1 MTEKQLRNSGLC
13 DNAINGILLRAKENK
28 ARFGTDIETSI
39 RITYN
44 ALTR

>member
-1 MTEKQLRNSGLC
+1 MTIEQLENSGIPQKTI
-13 DNAINGILLRAKENK
+13 DGIMLRALENK